1 MVVHPFTNS
10 PDRAPAKPTTRSA
23 SASKEEKIAGVPSK
37 PPPAHLPIVMAAS
50 KGSVEAL
57 EFFPDVPVFSR
68 PADLDKEAVV
78 VPGDTRVLVTER
90 ASPTPVRTLYHPIP
104 AIQRLGLPLTLLS
117 PATAE
122 MPVRPPPPPVKP
134 ANANVYAGILR
145 KDVAAVTLEKED
157 DKKPA
162 AANPTGGSIVAQ
174 NQLGSLM
181 KRSLPT
187 AQGTSK
193 KAKVTPVPKQAAPA
207 PTAAIPGS
215 QYVTREDRRRR
226 VNVLTAWERLYM
238 ITKEQRQELA
248 YLKSLL
254 ANDPQEPAAS
264 APTAVVAPV
273 LQQQSATL
281 GPAAVVPQ
289 PPEAPA
295 PVRQDAVA
303 PAPTEAKA
311 PAQVGQAGAIV
322 FQTIAPAPPAP
333 APVRQETASA
343 ADPYHTALQKVSTL
357 GSHPAFTKMSFV
369 QGLEFCRDIKDS
381 MLALT
386 DVPLPPPAFHTNA
399 VNLDSRPTSRVD
411 TQVRNVLFAA
421 AVHTAVG
428 YPKGRR
434 SVNGMT
440 VNEILADPELS
451 VSQVT
456 YLREVM
462 AYYRASVPVGLL
474 PVDDIMRDNK
484 VSSFTKAAK
493 EGSRGGTPRN
503 PMWSFQYLRSF
514 QFEADIV
521 AANNGNKHALS
532 GKCYDWAVVMDRIVK
547 KTQKGC
553 LNGFTANQQL
563 LTGDEFKIFE
573 CNNGRRLYDLV

>member
-23 SASKEEKIAGVPSK
+23 SASKEEKIARVPSK
-37 PPPAHLPIVMAAS
+37 PPPAHLPIVMDAS
-50 KGSVEAL
+50 KGRVEAL
-57 EFFPDVPVFSR
+57 EFFPKVPVFSR
-68 PADLDKEAVV
+68 PADLDKEAAV
-78 VPGDTRVLVTER
+78 VPGETHVLVTER

-122 MPVRPPPPPVKP
+122 MLVRPPPPPVKP

-162 AANPTGGSIVAQ
+162 AANPPGGSIAAQ
-174 NQLGSLM
+174 NRLGSLM

-193 KAKVTPVPKQAAPA
+193 KAKVTPVPQQAAPA

-215 QYVTREDRRRR
+215 QYVTREDRQRR
-226 VNVLTAWERLYM
+226 VNVLTAWERLYI

-254 ANDPQEPAAS
+254 ASDPQQPAAS
-264 APTAVVAPV
+264 APTAAVAPV
-273 LQQQSATL
+273 LQQQSATP

-295 PVRQDAVA
+295 PVRQAVA
-303 PAPTEAKA
+303 PAPA
-311 PAQVGQAGAIV
+311 PVPQAV
-322 FQTIAPAPPAP
+322 APV
-333 APVRQETASA
+333 PVRQETASA
-343 ADPYHTALQKVSTL
+343 ADPYDTALQKVSTL
-357 GSHPAFTKMSFV
+357 GTHPAFTKMSFV

-386 DVPLPPPAFHTNA
+386 DVPLLPPALHTNA

-428 YPKGRR
+428 YPKGTR
-434 SVNGMT
+434 SVNPKT
-440 VNEILADPELS
+440 VNEILADPELPA
-451 VSQVT
+451 SQVA

-462 AYYRASVPVGLL
+462 AYYRATVPVGLL

-484 VSSFTKAAK
+484 VSSFTKSAK
-493 EGSRGGTPRN
+493 EGSRKGQPRN

-514 QFEADIV
+514 QFEEDIV
-521 AANNGNKHALS
+521 KANNGDKHALS
-532 GKCYDWAVVMDRIVK
+532 GKCYDWAVLMDRIVK

-553 LNGFTANQQL
+553 LNGYTAEQQL
-563 LTGDEFKIFE
+563 LVADEFKIFA
-573 CNNGRRLYDLV
+573 CNNGCRLYDFV